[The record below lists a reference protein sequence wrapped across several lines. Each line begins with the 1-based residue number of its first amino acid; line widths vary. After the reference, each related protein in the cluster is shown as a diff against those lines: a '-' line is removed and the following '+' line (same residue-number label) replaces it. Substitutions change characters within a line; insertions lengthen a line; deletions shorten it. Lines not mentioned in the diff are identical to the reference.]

1 MTASHG
7 LMPSYSWFPL
17 GEIPSPTPTSA
28 SECQDYTARCK
39 PLRSSPRSIEEA
51 KKLATSAL
59 SSRLLVVHDTVRRG
73 NDDVAELAR
82 REEVADPLLVA
93 ISGHV
98 ESRAARQCV
107 TPCGRRC
114 DREPKYI

>member
-1 MTASHG
+1 
-7 LMPSYSWFPL
+7 
-17 GEIPSPTPTSA
+17 
-28 SECQDYTARCK
+28 
-39 PLRSSPRSIEEA
+39 
-51 KKLATSAL
+51 
-59 SSRLLVVHDTVRRG
+59 
-73 NDDVAELAR
+73 VAELAR